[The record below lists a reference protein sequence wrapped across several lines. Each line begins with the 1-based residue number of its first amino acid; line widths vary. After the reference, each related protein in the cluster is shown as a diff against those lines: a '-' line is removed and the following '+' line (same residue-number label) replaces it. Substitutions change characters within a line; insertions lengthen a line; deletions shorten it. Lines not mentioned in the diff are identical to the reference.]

1 MKAGYI
7 DSSFLLS
14 LLLCDGNYELSI
26 EIWNSLDIHLGS
38 VLLEIECRI
47 NLFKYCL
54 QLKKDKALYKE
65 KEEELTEILKGINR
79 KDINSEIALEIK
91 SYERLKQLKSLDS
104 IHIATAN
111 IYKKLIK
118 EKLLVCSYDK
128 NMKRIAKELGM
139 EILG

>member
-1 MKAGYI
+1 
-7 DSSFLLS
+7 
-14 LLLCDGNYELSI
+14 
-26 EIWNSLDIHLGS
+26 LGS

-79 KDINSEIALEIK
+79 KDIDSEIALEIK

-128 NMKRIAKELGM
+128 NMKRMAKELGM